1 MDSIIEY
8 CVFIIQENNAKIG
21 LLLQDENISDVVKEV
36 FKTQKQFNDQALDN
50 LRAKKNKLT

>member
-21 LLLQDENISDVVKEV
+21 MLLQDENISDVVKEV

-50 LRAKKNKLT
+50 LRAKKNSL